1 MVIKMK
7 ANMTNKQ
14 RMIRGQI
21 LNEIYVRGPIS
32 RVDIARNT
40 GITPATTTAVTA
52 ELIQDNLIKSTD
64 IEVDHYDIDTKK
76 TSGRKKILLTICNKY
91 NYYVGI
97 ELARDFVTLCL
108 TDNLGNIVDQNMID
122 ITTTQFLKKS
132 LQTLY
137 WKNLIIS

>member
-32 RVDIARNT
+32 RVDIAKNT

-52 ELIQDNLIKSTD
+52 DLIQD
-64 IEVDHYDIDTKK
+64 
-76 TSGRKKILLTICNKY
+76 
-91 NYYVGI
+91 
-97 ELARDFVTLCL
+97 
-108 TDNLGNIVDQNMID
+108 
-122 ITTTQFLKKS
+122 
-132 LQTLY
+132 
-137 WKNLIIS
+137 